1 MKTHPG
7 KIELVLSILKIPRHC
22 II

>member
-7 KIELVLSILKIPRHC
+7 QIELGLSILKIPRHC

>member
-7 KIELVLSILKIPRHC
+7 QIELVLSILKIPRHC